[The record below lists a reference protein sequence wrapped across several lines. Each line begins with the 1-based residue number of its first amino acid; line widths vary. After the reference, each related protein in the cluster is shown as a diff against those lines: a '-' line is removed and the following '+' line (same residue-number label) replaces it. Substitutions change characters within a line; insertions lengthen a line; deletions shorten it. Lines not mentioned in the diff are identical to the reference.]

1 MTLETTYCRLCDSRC
16 GLKAEVVDD
25 RLLALQPDEDDP
37 VGAGFICD
45 TAAQSI
51 PAMADATR
59 ITEPMKRVGGHLK
72 PVGWDQAIEEIGGQ
86 LRRIR
91 SASGPNAIGLYLG
104 QSVQRSTRTL
114 VRSLAFGVGAGTRN
128 IFSELCL
135 GAGPRLWIAEQM
147 IGHPSPLL
155 ADVSRAHYVLLLS
168 GEQRDLGWGPVEAGM
183 GHEAWIQHSRRTKKT
198 KVIVADPRTTE
209 LIGTMDG
216 HLPILPGTEPYLML
230 GMLHAIVT
238 GGWVDTQFIRDYTV
252 GYDNLK
258 SAIAPWTVDRCAA
271 LCGIEADKLS
281 GVALKFS
288 RSAMSV
294 IQPAAHSFNN
304 EAGALGAWAW
314 MAIHAVTA
322 NLLRPGGL
330 YENSGAI
337 DLFPVLSQMPTKR
350 APTTQISGHPLLL
363 MQAPATAMP
372 QEISGGQVSA
382 LVSVG
387 GNPVGR
393 LPQPER
399 TTSALRQLE
408 LLVYIGSTEDETA
421 READWVLPAAHT
433 WEKAS
438 LCLHDN
444 IMLPHKGTMW
454 SPPLVSPR
462 GDARPEED
470 ILAAIFSELRP
481 GLRKSA
487 WGIHIGLLGRHLATT
502 DLAQWENRAIDW
514 ADDLDIDTLPEG
526 KRRLIIGDSDRS
538 PWRPSTEDERINL
551 APETICRRLSRHE
564 PSAAGGMVV
573 RTAQA
578 LDRAPDS
585 AHRQSTHDTVIAR
598 IHPDSGIAEGA
609 RAEVCTDCGKITVSV
624 SHDDSLRP
632 GVIDLP
638 FVEGTQALRLLDP
651 NAADPW
657 TGTPTLDGMTA
668 EIRVVSD

>member
-1 MTLETTYCRLCDSRC
+1 MTLESTFCRLCDSRC
-16 GLKAEVVDD
+16 GLEAEVVDD
-25 RLLALQPDEDDP
+25 RLVALQADNDDP

-45 TAAQSI
+45 IANQSI
-51 PAMADATR
+51 DAIVDPTR
-59 ITEPMKRVGGHLK
+59 ITEPMKRVGGHLT
-72 PVGWDQAIEEIGGQ
+72 PVSWNQAIEEIGAE

-91 SASGPNAIGLYLG
+91 GASGPNAIGLYIG
-104 QSVQRSTRTL
+104 SSVQRSTRNS

-147 IGHPSPLL
+147 IGHPAPLL

-209 LIGTMDG
+209 LSGTMDG
-216 HLPILPGTEPYLML
+216 HLPILPGSEPYLML

-238 GGWVDTQFIRDYTV
+238 GGWVDTQFIRDYTS
-252 GYDNLK
+252 GYEHLK
-258 SAIAPWTVDRCAA
+258 TAIAPWTVDRCAA

-304 EAGALGAWAW
+304 QAGALGAWAW

-337 DLFPVLSQMPTKR
+337 DLFPVLSQMPTNR
-350 APTTQISGHPLLL
+350 APATQITGHPLLL

-372 QEISGGQVSA
+372 EEVRGGEVYALITVS
-382 LVSVG
+382 

-393 LPQPER
+393 LPQPEN
-399 TTSALRQLE
+399 TKKALRDLD
-408 LLVYIGSTEDETA
+408 LFVYIGSTEDASA
-421 READWVLPAAHT
+421 REAHWVLPAAHP
-433 WEKAS
+433 WEQAT

-444 IMLPHKGTMW
+444 ILLPHKGTMW
-454 SPPLVSPR
+454 TAPLVSPR
-462 GDARPEED
+462 GDAQPEEA
-470 ILAAIFSELRP
+470 ILAQLFSELRP

-487 WGIHIGLLGRHLATT
+487 WGTHVGLLGRHLATT
-502 DLAQWENRAIDW
+502 DLAQWESRAIDW
-514 ADDLDIDTLPEG
+514 ADDLDLESLPEG
-526 KRRLIIGDSDRS
+526 TRRAVIGDSDRS
-538 PWRPSTEDERINL
+538 TWRPSTDDERINL
-551 APETICRRLSRHE
+551 APEAICRRLSRHE
-564 PSAAGGMVV
+564 PVPTQGLVL

-578 LDRAPDS
+578 RDRAPDR
-585 AHRQSTHDTVIAR
+585 AHRDEQGEMVTAR
-598 IHPDSGIAEGA
+598 VHPDSGVSAGS
-609 RAEVCTDCGKITVSV
+609 RAEVRTACGGISVIV
-624 SHDDSLRP
+624 SHDDALRP

-638 FVEGTQALRLLDP
+638 FTEDSPILNLLDP
-651 NAADPW
+651 TALDPW
-657 TGTPTLDGMTA
+657 TGAPTLDGVAA
-668 EIRVVSD
+668 ELCVESP

>member
-1 MTLETTYCRLCDSRC
+1 MTLESTFCRLCDSRC
-16 GLKAEVVDD
+16 GLKAEVVND
-25 RLLALQPDEDDP
+25 RLVALQADKDDP

-45 TAAQSI
+45 TATRSI
-51 PAMADATR
+51 AAMADATR
-59 ITEPMKRVGGHLK
+59 ITEPMKRVGGHLQ
-72 PVGWDQAIEEIGGQ
+72 PVGWEHAIDEIGDE

-91 SASGPNAIGLYLG
+91 GSAGPNSIGLYLG
-104 QSVQRSTRTL
+104 QSVQRSTRNL

-147 IGHPSPLL
+147 IGHPAPLL

-183 GHEAWIQHSRRTKKT
+183 GHEAWIQHSRKTKKT

-209 LIGTMDG
+209 LSGTMDG
-216 HLPILPGTEPYLML
+216 HLQILPGTEPYLML

-252 GYDNLK
+252 GYDHLK
-258 SAIAPWTVDRCAA
+258 TAIAPWTVDRCAA
-271 LCGIEADKLS
+271 LCGIESDKLS

-304 EAGALGAWAW
+304 QAGALGAWAW

-330 YENSGAI
+330 YENRGAV
-337 DLFPVLSQMPTKR
+337 DLYPVLTQMPTER
-350 APTTQISGHPLLL
+350 APTTQITGHPLLW

-372 QEISGGQVSA
+372 EEIHGGEVSA
-382 LVSVG
+382 LISVS

-393 LPQPER
+393 LPMPDR
-399 TTSALRQLE
+399 TIAALRALD
-408 LLVYIGSTEDETA
+408 LFVYIGRAEDETA
-421 READWVLPAAHT
+421 READWVLPAAHP
-433 WEKAS
+433 WEQAT

-444 IMLPHKGTMW
+444 VMLPHKGTMW
-454 SPPLVSPR
+454 ASPLVSPR
-462 GDARPEED
+462 GDARPEEA
-470 ILAAIFSELRP
+470 ILAELFTALRP

-487 WGIHIGLLGRHLATT
+487 WGTHIGLLGRHLATT
-502 DLAQWENRAIDW
+502 DLAQWENRAMDW
-514 ADDLDIDTLPEG
+514 SDDLDLDALPEG
-526 KRRLIIGDSDRS
+526 TRRVVIGDSDRS
-538 PWRPSTEDERINL
+538 TWRPSTDDERISL
-551 APETICRRLSRHE
+551 APEAICRRLSRHE
-564 PSAAGGMVV
+564 PTPAPGMVI

-578 LDRAPDS
+578 RDRAPDD
-585 AHRQSTHDTVIAR
+585 AHREAAGLSNIAR
-598 IHPDSGIAEGA
+598 LHPDSGLKAGV
-609 RAEVCTDCGKITVSV
+609 RAEVKTASGTITVTV
-624 SHDDSLRP
+624 DHDEALRP

-638 FVEGTQALRLLDP
+638 FVEGSTALGLLD
-651 NAADPW
+651 ASALDPW
-657 TGTPTLDGMTA
+657 TGTPTLDGVAA
-668 EIRVVSD
+668 EIHVVSD

>member
-1 MTLETTYCRLCDSRC
+1 MTLESTFCRLCDSRC
-16 GLKAEVVDD
+16 GLKAEVAND
-25 RLLALQPDEDDP
+25 RIVGLHPDSDDP

-45 TAAQSI
+45 VATQSI
-51 PAMADATR
+51 DAIADATR
-59 ITEPMKRVGGHLK
+59 VTEPMKRVGGHLT
-72 PVGWDQAIEEIGGQ
+72 PVGWDQAIDEIGAE

-91 SASGPNAIGLYLG
+91 GASGPNAIGLYLG
-104 QSVQRSTRTL
+104 AGVQRSTRNL

-147 IGHPSPLL
+147 IGHPAPLL
-155 ADVSRAHYVLLLS
+155 ADVSRANYVLLLS

-183 GHEAWIQHSRRTKKT
+183 GHEGWIQHSRRTKKT

-209 LIGTMDG
+209 LSGTMDG
-216 HLPILPGTEPYLML
+216 HLPILPGSEPYLML

-238 GGWVDTQFIRDYTV
+238 GGWVDTQFIRDYTS
-252 GYDNLK
+252 GYEHLK
-258 SAIAPWTVDRCAA
+258 TAIAPWTVDRCAA

-304 EAGALGAWAW
+304 QAGALGAWAW

-330 YENSGAI
+330 YENCGAI
-337 DLFPVLSQMPTKR
+337 DLFPVLSQMPTER
-350 APTTQISGHPLLL
+350 APTTQITGHPLML

-372 QEISGGQVSA
+372 DEIRGGEVRA

-393 LPQPER
+393 LPQPKR
-399 TTSALRQLE
+399 TTEALTQLE
-408 LLVYIGSTEDETA
+408 LFIHIGTIEDESA
-421 READWVLPAAHT
+421 READWVLPAAHP
-433 WEKAS
+433 WEQAS

-444 IMLPHKGTMW
+444 ITLPHKGTMW
-454 SPPLVSPR
+454 SAPLVSPR
-462 GDARPEED
+462 GDARPEEA
-470 ILAAIFSELRP
+470 ILAQLFDALRP

-487 WGIHIGLLGRHLATT
+487 WGTHIGLLGRHLATT

-514 ADDLDIDTLPEG
+514 ADDLDLETLPEG
-526 KRRLIIGDSDRS
+526 TRRVVIGDSDRS
-538 PWRPSTEDERINL
+538 TWRPSTSDERINL
-551 APETICRRLSRHE
+551 APEAICRRLSRHE
-564 PSAAGGMVV
+564 PTPASGMVI
-573 RTAQA
+573 RTGQA
-578 LDRAPDS
+578 RDRAPDS
-585 AHRQSTHDTVIAR
+585 AHRETTSEVVIAR
-598 IHPDSGIAEGA
+598 VHPESGVSEGA
-609 RAEVCTDCGKITVSV
+609 RAEVQTRHGAITVSV
-624 SHDDSLRP
+624 SHDDALRP

-638 FVEGTQALRLLDP
+638 FIEGSAALGLLD
-651 NAADPW
+651 ADALDPW
-657 TGTPTLDGMTA
+657 TGSPTMDGLVATLDA
-668 EIRVVSD
+668 LSD